1 MRNKTHPRIKPITA
15 PWSSSHPITE
25 RVSVQ
30 PSLLSNGKQDDLV
43 NPLRQ
48 PINKLHPRVMFLT
61 SQNYQNLESLQTWPP
76 ANRFSLAPVINAFS
90 SPSSKLHGR
99 MTAVDVRTSRAYHRL
114 SLQRMCLIIIP
125 RVVFLQVICET
136 YKRDKNNVQRNII
149 K

>member
-76 ANRFSLAPVINAFS
+76 SKQVFSGACYKCILFPLVKASRSYDSCGRKDITCISQVKSPKVVPHYHSSCCFFFKSFAKHIN
-90 SPSSKLHGR
+90 
-99 MTAVDVRTSRAYHRL
+99 
-114 SLQRMCLIIIP
+114 
-125 RVVFLQVICET
+125 ET
-136 YKRDKNNVQRNII
+136 RITFKETL
-149 K
+149 